1 MVRYVDLVSDTI
13 CSPITAPGHAGVAIV
28 RVCGDKALEYVNR
41 ISNLGTIKSHTCKL
55 VKVFGSNQNEVDQ
68 CLMTF
73 FEKGKSFTGDQTVE
87 IACHGNPLIVNQ
99 IIDLLLDQGCR
110 SAERGEF
117 SFRAF
122 YNGNLDLIQAE
133 SIQSLVMSGHQMGSS
148 QFIGHLSGSLSEKFR
163 FLEEGLISV
172 LGHIEANIDFVEEDI
187 EPDEY
192 TKIHEKLKDLELQ
205 NQKLLITFDVG
216 KNLEKSF
223 KILLLGKTNA
233 GKSSLFNAL
242 VESDRSI
249 ITDIEGTTRDIV
261 SEKVFINNFLVEF
274 LDSAGLRQ
282 AQDLVEKIGIE
293 KTLDQLDHADLILY
307 VIDGLSEIEIPKDFL
322 ERKNLVPIV
331 NKRDRLGPS
340 ELANVK
346 NLFNDSINLATVSDR
361 VRFVSAKTGEGI
373 AELRSM
379 IENQIISQNT
389 SIEKDVITQA
399 RHFDH
404 LKALDH
410 HISSAIELV
419 ESQESPDLIS
429 QELQLGLSELH
440 GLLGKEYNDEILD
453 KIFSDFCIGK

>member
-41 ISNLGTIKSHTCKL
+41 ISKLGTIKSHTCKL
-55 VKVFGSNQNEVDQ
+55 VKVCGSNQKEVDQ

-99 IIDLLLDQGCR
+99 IVNLLLEQGCR

-122 YNGNLDLIQAE
+122 YNGNLDLVQAE

-192 TKIHEKLKDLELQ
+192 TIINDKLNDLELLT
-205 NQKLLITFDVG
+205 QKLLTTFDVG

-261 SEKVFINNFLVEF
+261 SEKVFINHFLVEF

-293 KTLDQLDHADLILY
+293 KTLDQLNHADLILY

-322 ERKNLVPIV
+322 ERKNLVPIINKLDCLDE
-331 NKRDRLGPS
+331 NKRAS
-340 ELANVK
+340 VEK
-346 NLFNDSINLATVSDR
+346 SFHVSSDLR
-361 VRFVSAKTGEGI
+361 SVAERIRFISAKNGDGVT
-373 AELRSM
+373 ELRSL

-404 LKALDH
+404 LKALHH
-410 HISSAIELV
+410 HISSAIHLV
-419 ESQESPDLIS
+419 GSQESPDLIS